1 MWAAD
6 FDEEAIRRLEEN
18 CLGPLLVDL
27 RTDLSCEVKEVPR
40 MNSSTRRK
48 SKTRKSHRRNG
59 EICGA
64 CHPGTRSSTRNH
76 LCGLSGATIW
86 ARPQHM
92 PQLNANV
99 LARSGDDELPI
110 FCVAAILIIN
120 RHRIIRGTRSIDDA
134 IKASSETTFF
144 LVNSILVLLKSLL
157 VAIYSIAM
165 DILQMFNDN
174 VLKINVKRCVRLA
187 IKLRKKYLY
196 KVNSDAALLNLFSIN
211 LGLINI
217 STRTIHSEVGFL
229 LFCLWRL
236 KQALKGGSSDDK
248 ES

>member
-1 MWAAD
+1 
-6 FDEEAIRRLEEN
+6 
-18 CLGPLLVDL
+18 
-27 RTDLSCEVKEVPR
+27 
-40 MNSSTRRK
+40 
-48 SKTRKSHRRNG
+48 
-59 EICGA
+59 
-64 CHPGTRSSTRNH
+64 
-76 LCGLSGATIW
+76 
-86 ARPQHM
+86 M

-144 LVNSILVLLKSLL
+144 LVNSIFVFLKSLL

-229 LFCLWRL
+229 LFCL
-236 KQALKGGSSDDK
+236 GV
-248 ES
+248 

>member
-1 MWAAD
+1 MMWAAD

-18 CLGPLLVDL
+18 CLGPLLVDP
-27 RTDLSCEVKEVPR
+27 RTDLSCEVKEVAR

-86 ARPQHM
+86 ARPQQM
-92 PQLNANV
+92 PQLSANV

-134 IKASSETTFF
+134 IK
-144 LVNSILVLLKSLL
+144 
-157 VAIYSIAM
+157 
-165 DILQMFNDN
+165 MFNDN

-196 KVNSDAALLNLFSIN
+196 KS
-211 LGLINI
+211 
-217 STRTIHSEVGFL
+217 
-229 LFCLWRL
+229 
-236 KQALKGGSSDDK
+236 LKGGSSDDK